1 MQHSPENHHP
11 IGSDAEWPVL
21 LHRGRFELKTTW
33 MDGLSW
39 VHHLV
44 GGETPDQ
51 ARANYDARLESWETR
66 IRTAREILEAGF
78 AALERPL
85 PET

>member
-1 MQHSPENHHP
+1 
-11 IGSDAEWPVL
+11 
-21 LHRGRFELKTTW
+21 

-51 ARANYDARLESWETR
+51 ARANYDACLESWEAR